1 MPSPARRI
9 AVVPL
14 LAVLVSAAEAQPP
27 APSPGARLAALVPRA
42 LVQTPSTESAAEF
55 AQAAA
60 SAKALL
66 AELATIPRDSL
77 GRDDQVDYDLLR
89 AQLRVRLWEIEEVKL
104 HTVRPIGYIALSAT
118 DRLFLRPGAIADA
131 GIREALAELRR
142 LPTVLAN
149 GKANLGTPARVWTEL
164 AIRQTRYARLLLDD
178 FVPTLRTTDP
188 QLGRDIAAALPPARA
203 AVDDY
208 RTWLERDLL
217 PRSTRSPS
225 WKPAEIEFYQSVQE
239 QLPQWTTDSMLVVA
253 EAEARQLDAE
263 MRELAKQIHPSGD
276 LRTVWEVMKSEAPPW
291 PGVMLM
297 ARRYV
302 EMTVAWLTG
311 AGSHVVTIPDFDYGV
326 VETTP
331 MARLSLSFGGASY
344 GPTVAGRL
352 SGYYVLTPPE
362 SWLTDAERA
371 GRLKSYN
378 PYWTHV
384 ISYHEWLGHTAQRA
398 SKELNATRPMRRAY
412 ASAYFSQAWSFYLEK
427 LLEDEGYYA
436 VLPHMEAL
444 KTRMAR
450 RQMRMWRVQRIITK
464 LRMAKGTMSF
474 DAAVQAYVDRIG
486 MEPANAWLEVARD
499 CQTPSSPGREIIGE
513 LEILKLRQEYQQ
525 RMGPHYTLKRF
536 NDTLI
541 RYGDL
546 PFAAIRRLMFAD

>member
-1 MPSPARRI
+1 MLVRI
-9 AVVPL
+9 ATL
-14 LAVLVSAAEAQPP
+14 CAVLATLPAVAAGQPSAGTP
-27 APSPGARLAALVPRA
+27 AARLAALVQQGTA
-42 LVQTPSTESAAEF
+42 IKVQSESAAEY
-55 AQAAA
+55 AQTAATLR
-60 SAKALL
+60 SLL
-66 AELATIPRDSL
+66 AQLGQVPRDSL
-77 GRDDQVDYDLLR
+77 GRDDQVDHDLLR
-89 AQLRVRLWEIEEVKL
+89 GHLRTRLWEIEDVKL
-104 HTVRPIGYIALSAT
+104 HTVRPLAYLALSAT

-142 LPTVLAN
+142 LPAVLAN
-149 GKANLGTPARVWTEL
+149 GKANLTTPARAWTEL
-164 AIRQTRYARLLLDD
+164 AIRQSRYARMLLDEY
-178 FVPTLRTTDP
+178 VPTLRTTDP
-188 QLGRDIAAALPPARA
+188 QLGRDIAAALPAARA

-208 RTWLERDLL
+208 RTWLERELL
-217 PRSTRSPS
+217 PRSTRSPA
-225 WKPAEIEFYQSVQE
+225 WKPSEIEFYQTVQE
-239 QLPQWTTDSMLVVA
+239 QLPHWTTDSMLVVA
-253 EAEARQLDAE
+253 EAEARQLDVE

-276 LRTVWEVMKSEAPPW
+276 LRTTWEVMKSEAPPW
-291 PGVMLM
+291 PGVMPM
-297 ARRYV
+297 ARKYV

-412 ASAYFSQAWSFYLEK
+412 NSAYFSQAWSFYLEK

-436 VLPHMEAL
+436 GLPHLEAL

-474 DAAVQAYVDRIG
+474 DEAVQAYVDRIG

-513 LEILKLRQEYQQ
+513 IEILRLREEYRQ
-525 RMGPHYTLKRF
+525 RMGAHYTLKRF

-546 PFAAIRRLMFAD
+546 PFAAIRRVMLAD

>member
-1 MPSPARRI
+1 MLARHAATLALLVTLPAIASGQQVADSPA
-9 AVVPL
+9 
-14 LAVLVSAAEAQPP
+14 
-27 APSPGARLAALVPRA
+27 ARLGA
-42 LVQTPSTESAAEF
+42 LVQQGTSLRVTTQSAEEY
-55 AQAAA
+55 AADA
-60 SAKALL
+60 ATVRSLL
-66 AELATIPRDSL
+66 AQLDEVPRDSL

-89 AQLRVRLWEIEEVKL
+89 SHLRTRLFETDELTL
-104 HTVRPIGYIALSAT
+104 HAVRPMAYLALSAT
-118 DRLFLRPGAIADA
+118 DRLFLRPGAVADA

-149 GKANLGTPARVWTEL
+149 GKANLRTPARVWTEL
-164 AIRQTRYARLLLDD
+164 AIRQARYARILLDEY
-178 FVPTLRTTDP
+178 VPTLRTTD
-188 QLGRDIAAALPPARA
+188 QELERDIAAALPAARA

-208 RTWLERDLL
+208 RIWLERELL
-217 PRSTRSPS
+217 PRSTRSPT
-225 WKPAEIEFYQSVQE
+225 WKPAEIEFYQAVQE
-239 QLPQWTTDSMLVVA
+239 WLPHWTVDSMLVVA

-263 MRELAKQIHPSGD
+263 MRALAKEIHPSGD
-276 LRTVWEVMKSEAPPW
+276 LRTAWELMKSEAPPW
-291 PGVMLM
+291 PGVMPM

-311 AGSHVVTIPDFDYGV
+311 PGSHVVTIPDFDYGV

-362 SWLTDAERA
+362 SWLTDVERA

-398 SKELNATRPMRRAY
+398 SKELHATRPMRRAY
-412 ASAYFSQAWSFYLEK
+412 GSAYFSQAWSFYLEK
-427 LLEDEGYYA
+427 LLEDEGYFA
-436 VLPHMEAL
+436 GLPHMEAL

-474 DAAVQAYVDRIG
+474 DEAVRAYVDRIG

-513 LEILKLRQEYQQ
+513 LEILRLRREYQE
-525 RMGPHYTLKRF
+525 RMGPHYTLRRF
-536 NDTLI
+536 NDTLL

>member
-1 MPSPARRI
+1 MLARRAMTCALLVTLPAI
-9 AVVPL
+9 ASGQTP
-14 LAVLVSAAEAQPP
+14 AANP
-27 APSPGARLAALVPRA
+27 AARLSA
-42 LVQTPSTESAAEF
+42 LVQQGIGGRATTQSAEEY
-55 AQAAA
+55 AAA
-60 SAKALL
+60 AATTRSLL
-66 AELATIPRDSL
+66 SQLGEIPRDSL
-77 GRDDQVDYDLLR
+77 GRDDQVDFDLLQ
-89 AQLRVRLWEIEEVKL
+89 AHLRTRLFEIEDLAL
-104 HTVRPIGYIALSAT
+104 HTVRPMAYLALSAT

-131 GIREALAELRR
+131 GIRDALAELRR

-149 GKANLGTPARVWTEL
+149 GKANLRTPARVWTEL
-164 AIRQTRYARLLLDD
+164 AIRQTRYARLLLDEY
-178 FVPTLRTTDP
+178 VPALRTTDP
-188 QLGRDIAAALPPARA
+188 QLGREIAAALPAARA

-208 RTWLERDLL
+208 RTWLERELL
-217 PRSTRSPS
+217 PRSTRSPA
-225 WKPAEIEFYQSVQE
+225 WKPAEIEFYQAVQE
-239 QLPQWTTDSMLVVA
+239 QLPHWTADSMLVVA
-253 EAEARQLDAE
+253 EAEARQLDEE
-263 MRELAKQIHPSGD
+263 MRALAKEIHPSGD

-291 PGVMLM
+291 PGVMPM

-302 EMTVAWLTG
+302 EMTVDWLTG

-331 MARLSLSFGGASY
+331 MSRLSLSFGGASY

-362 SWLTDAERA
+362 SWLTEAERA

-412 ASAYFSQAWSFYLEK
+412 NSAYFSQAWSFYLEK
-427 LLEDEGYYA
+427 MLEDEGYYA

-464 LRMAKGTMSF
+464 LRMAQGTMSF
-474 DAAVQAYVDRIG
+474 DEAVQAYIDRIG

-513 LEILKLRQEYQQ
+513 REILQLRREYEE
-525 RMGPHYTLKRF
+525 RMGPHYTLRRF
-536 NDTLI
+536 NDQLI